1 MQGLQLDVSHY
12 NVSVTIKMY
21 VGHPNGTPSR
31 RIRIMGRAKI
41 AVRRSSSPAPGSVN
55 DREAKKKRSGNKT
68 SGQGLMAGL
77 RERKKARL
85 RQQIVETALHLFR
98 QRGYE
103 NTRIDDI
110 VQTLE
115 ISQPTFFRYF
125 PSRTGAL
132 REVARRAC
140 ARQAESLRSEL
151 AVKAPTEQRLRRFYE
166 TLGNVSEVGRPLW
179 QAVILAGAMDPVRS
193 PELRGAEAA
202 TVRLLR
208 EIIAEGQKN
217 GEVTVDFP
225 IVHLAE
231 FMEGLFNPVVRQ
243 WAVDLTGPHKLT
255 ERVHNAVEFFL
266 RGARP

>member
-1 MQGLQLDVSHY
+1 
-12 NVSVTIKMY
+12 VTIEIRAALPSGAPFGRKQIMRRAKS
-21 VGHPNGTPSR
+21 NARRSPSR
-31 RIRIMGRAKI
+31 EAASVDGGQSSKAGRGHHA
-41 AVRRSSSPAPGSVN
+41 PAN
-55 DREAKKKRSGNKT
+55 
-68 SGQGLMAGL
+68 GQTAGL

-85 RQQIVETALHLFR
+85 RQLIVETALHLFR

-125 PSRTGAL
+125 PSKDAVL
-132 REVARRAC
+132 REVGRRAF
-140 ARQAESLRSEL
+140 ARQAESLKSEL
-151 AVKAPTEQRLRRFYE
+151 SIQATTEQRLRRFYE
-166 TLGNVSEVGRPLW
+166 TLGNVTEVGRPLW

-202 TVRLLR
+202 TVSLLR

-217 GEVTVDFP
+217 GEITRDFP
-225 IVHLAE
+225 VVHLAE
-231 FMEGLFNPVVRQ
+231 FMEGLFNTVVRQ

-255 ERVHNAVEFFL
+255 ERVRNAVEFFL
-266 RGARP
+266 RGAKP